1 MARKEKKKMGL
12 FSKIKE
18 ASVNQGGVY
27 ILPGT
32 YVAEVESCKIGETRK
47 GEAFFV
53 ADLKVIESDNE
64 ERAEGSHMS
73 YMVMSSWD
81 SFESNVKAFIMGV
94 MGCEEEEVDEEMA
107 ENAISEDQPLAGERV
122 KIEATNV
129 KTKSGGD
136 FTKCRWFPYDESD
149 EKAA

>member
-1 MARKEKKKMGL
+1 MGL

-27 ILPGT
+27 VLPGK
-32 YVAEVESCKIGETRK
+32 YRVRVESCKIGETRK

-53 ADLKVIESDNE
+53 TDLKILESDNE
-64 ERAEGSHMS
+64 ERPVDSHMS

-94 MGCEEEEVDEEMA
+94 MGCEEEEVDEDMA
-107 ENAISEDQPLAGERV
+107 ENAIGEEQPLAGEIV

-136 FTKCRWFPYDESD
+136 FTKCRWFADDGES
-149 EKAA
+149 EEQAA